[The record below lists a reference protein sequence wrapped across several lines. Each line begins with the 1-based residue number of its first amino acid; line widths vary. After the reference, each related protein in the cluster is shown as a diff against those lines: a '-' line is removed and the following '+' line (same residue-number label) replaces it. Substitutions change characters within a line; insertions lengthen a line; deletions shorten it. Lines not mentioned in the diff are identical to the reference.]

1 MNKLELAQEIYDK
14 QQKLTNNS
22 LIQGHHICVHDRIP
36 GGLIF
41 TSWLQGTDSSKAP
54 QFNANLEVLNN
65 VWVYRASIGNARAAL
80 KEFLESEA

>member
-54 QFNANLEVLNN
+54 QFNANLDLIENKD
-65 VWVYRASIGNARAAL
+65 YKKSIDEARAAL
-80 KEFLESEA
+80 KEFLEGEA